1 MISITVIRNYASA
14 FLILIIIISGCKSDS
29 SQNDA
34 AVEEQSTA
42 EDGNG
47 TIILEDIE
55 ARNIILEEY
64 RGKVVVLNFWATWC
78 KPCIAEMPSIDRM
91 IAELGEEEYV
101 YLAASDENL
110 DKIKKFVE
118 KNPHQFQYAHLKT
131 NIYKLGL
138 SVLPTTFIINR
149 EGEVVERVIGAR
161 EWDSKETIE
170 LLRSI

>member
-1 MISITVIRNYASA
+1 MGLTVIRNYAIA
-14 FLILIIIISGCKSDS
+14 FLVLTILFSGCRSDS
-29 SQNDA
+29 NQKVSTI
-34 AVEEQSTA
+34 EEQSVV
-42 EDGNG
+42 EDGVG
-47 TIILEDIE
+47 AIVLEDVE
-55 ARNIILEEY
+55 ARTIVLEEY
-64 RGKVVVLNFWATWC
+64 HGKVVILNFWATWC

>member
-1 MISITVIRNYASA
+1 MSISEFRYYSTA
-14 FLILIIIISGCKSDS
+14 FLVVAILFFGCKSDS
-29 SQNDA
+29 NQKK
-34 AVEEQSTA
+34 VTIEEQSV
-42 EDGNG
+42 EKDGVG
-47 TIILEDIE
+47 AIVLEDIE
-55 ARNIILEEY
+55 AKNIVLEEY

-78 KPCIAEMPSIDRM
+78 KPCIAEMPSIDRL

-131 NIYKLGL
+131 NVYKLGL

-149 EGEVVERVIGAR
+149 EGEVVEKVIGAK